1 MYTVDTCR
9 ASTTLHMTQNGC
21 TGFNTGSCLDTFC
34 HAAGMSDTLCVDDDV
49 VFFTTFSSFDDVV
62 DQFLLIII
70 VFFWKQDIFCTVGDT
85 TPQSQVTCISS
96 HNFDNAATLMRSR
109 SITYFVD
116 CFHSSIHS
124 GIKTDGIFCTCDVQV
139 DGSRNTNCVDS
150 QICQLLST
158 CKRTVTTDNYQT
170 VNAVFSADICCF
182 FLSFFC
188 SHLCTTCCIQDRTT
202 ATDDI
207 RYIFCRH
214 IDDLFVQQSVIPFQD
229 TFHVQSFAQSTT
241 NNRTDRSIHS
251 RSISSTCQ
259 YANGLEFF
267 CHNVPSTN
275 ISNLIP
281 DNWIIRLYRLI
292 VLYFNAYEAV
302 FQYSF
307 PQL

>member
-1 MYTVDTCR
+1 
-9 ASTTLHMTQNGC
+9 
-21 TGFNTGSCLDTFC
+21 
-34 HAAGMSDTLCVDDDV
+34 MSDTLCVDDDV

-109 SITYFVD
+109 RITYFVD

-150 QICQLLST
+150 QICQFLST

-188 SHLCTTCCIQDRTT
+188 SHLCCIQDRTT